1 MNVSMRPALPGPAM
15 TREQFLE
22 WDGHETGRW
31 EFDGVRAVPMT
42 GGSNNHSMICG
53 LLVYALLHRLRGTD
67 WRVMPGAGL
76 ATADGKVR
84 YPEVLV
90 TRASGDGSA
99 KLSSGAVVVF
109 EVVSPSSVR
118 TDRVDKVR
126 EYAAVASIRRYV
138 IAEQSAAV
146 LTVYHRDDGS
156 QEWCSLPLGAG
167 ETLELPELGIAVPVD
182 EIYEG
187 VAFPGD
193 DAPAG

>member
-1 MNVSMRPALPGPAM
+1 MNVSLRPALPGPAM

-31 EFDGVRAVPMT
+31 EFDGVRPVPTTGVSREHGRIVTRIIRALANRLDGAVWD
-42 GGSNNHSMICG
+42 I
-53 LLVYALLHRLRGTD
+53 LTD
-67 WRVMPGAGL
+67 CGL
-76 ATADGKVR
+76 ATVGGKVR
-84 YPEVLV
+84 YPDVQV
-90 TRASGDGSA
+90 TRTEGPGSA
-99 KLSSGAVVVF
+99 KLIPGTMVVF

-126 EYAAVASIRRYV
+126 EYAAVASICRYV
-138 IAEQSAAV
+138 VAEQSAAV
-146 LTVYHRDDGS
+146 LTVYHREDGS
-156 QEWCSLPLGAG
+156 QDWRPLPLAAG
-167 ETLELPELGIAVPVD
+167 DVLELPELGIAVPVD